1 MYCCEATAVIED
13 PHLMIT
19 NVSGNHLP
27 DLGLADVE
35 NLRISNQKDIKFLPI
50 NIAEYFPNLKQIV
63 VKHTKLEY
71 ITENDFRGL
80 TQLSVMYMTNNKLK
94 ELPCGVFNTNK
105 KLEEIHFEDNFLK
118 KIGGDVFK
126 PLPLLK
132 VAHFRNND
140 CIHKD
145 ANTTSEMTEL
155 MERIAQKCSTTC
167 ELPDAYDPSS
177 CSSKYYKTMIKQLGL
192 LFMISIMN
200 RL

>member
-1 MYCCEATAVIED
+1 MID
-13 PHLMIT
+13 KPHLMIT

-94 ELPCGVFNTNK
+94 ELPCGVFQTNNK
-105 KLEEIHFEDNFLK
+105 Q
-118 KIGGDVFK
+118 IGR
-126 PLPLLK
+126 
-132 VAHFRNND
+132 AHV
-140 CIHKD
+140 
-145 ANTTSEMTEL
+145 
-155 MERIAQKCSTTC
+155 
-167 ELPDAYDPSS
+167 
-177 CSSKYYKTMIKQLGL
+177 
-192 LFMISIMN
+192 
-200 RL
+200 